1 MEHTRKERILS
12 AVVKSYIRTGEPTGS
27 KAVLSAADLSVSSAT
42 VRSELSA
49 LDMEGYLVQPH
60 TSAGRIPTKKGYRY
74 YIDNLMDREAPDER
88 VREYIERTVRSTS
101 ASPEVILQRAA
112 KVLAELSGVAA
123 VTTTPSSEDAR
134 VHRIRFVSTG
144 RHTAMA
150 VLITS
155 NGMVQSKLFR
165 CEFVLTPELLA
176 MYDKALNDK
185 FVGIRL
191 KDINKA
197 FLQSSASGLGDLTFF
212 ISDALMALYETVFQA
227 MKVSVTVCGSTNLLL
242 CDGYDLNGARDVLRF
257 LSDSERLAKLMN
269 NSVESKIYLGD
280 ESAEK
285 ELQDSAAVV
294 SRYDIAGQAAG
305 AVAVIGPLRMDYETV
320 FAQVKYT
327 SVVVSQAIG
336 EILDQ

>member
-1 MEHTRKERILS
+1 MEHTRKEKILS
-12 AVVKSYIRTGEPTGS
+12 AVVESYIRTGEPTGS
-27 KAVLSAADLSVSSAT
+27 KAVLQSTNLPVSSAT

-49 LDMEGYLVQPH
+49 LDMEGYLIQPH

-74 YIDNLMDREAPDER
+74 YIDNLMKREAPDER
-88 VREYIERTVRSTS
+88 VRDHIERAIRFTA

-112 KVLAELSGVAA
+112 KELSELTGVAA
-123 VTTTPSSEDAR
+123 ITTTPSSQEAR
-134 VHRIRFVSTG
+134 VHRVRFVSTG

-155 NGMVQSKLFR
+155 NGMVKSKLFR

-176 MYDKALNDK
+176 MYDKAINDK

-191 KDINKA
+191 LDINKA

-212 ISDALMALYETVFQA
+212 ISDALMALYDTVSQA
-227 MKVSVTVCGSTNLLL
+227 MKVSVTVAGSTNLLF
-242 CDGYDLNGARDVLRF
+242 CDSYDLQSAREVLRF
-257 LSDSERLAKLMN
+257 LSQTDRLSKLLN
-269 NSVESKIYLGD
+269 NSVESKIYLDGESGD
-280 ESAEK
+280 D
-285 ELQDSAAVV
+285 ELLSSAAVV

-305 AVAVIGPLRMDYETV
+305 AVAVIGPLRMNYPDV
-320 FAQVKYT
+320 FSQVKYT
-327 SVVVSQAIG
+327 SIVVSQAIG